1 MDLLINFEIISLKT
15 LEHHRVPSLRL
26 KGSFNE
32 MFLLHIM
39 EEYFIPK
46 PQLVVASF
54 TVSFE
59 DAAVYLIAHC
69 MAELCA

>member
-1 MDLLINFEIISLKT
+1 
-15 LEHHRVPSLRL
+15 
-26 KGSFNE
+26 

-39 EEYFIPK
+39 EEYFILK
-46 PQLVVASF
+46 TLLVAASF

-69 MAELCA
+69 MAELCT